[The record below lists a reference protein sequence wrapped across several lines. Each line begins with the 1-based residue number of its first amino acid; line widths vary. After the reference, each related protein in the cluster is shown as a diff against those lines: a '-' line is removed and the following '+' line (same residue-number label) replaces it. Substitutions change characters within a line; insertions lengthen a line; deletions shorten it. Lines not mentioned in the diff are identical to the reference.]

1 MPSFNQVNLMGH
13 LTKSP
18 ELAYLESQTAV
29 CNFGIAVNDKY
40 KSGSGKMIEK
50 VLFIDCT
57 LFGKRGEAFN
67 KYLKKGDPVMIT
79 GKLVYETWTD
89 NEDKKHYKH
98 KVQVREFSFVGG
110 KKSNESEPDKVHVDD
125 DDIPI

>member
-29 CNFGIAVNDKY
+29 CNFGLAVNDKY
-40 KSGSGKMIEK
+40 KSSSGKLMEK

-89 NEDKKHYKH
+89 KEDKKHYKH
-98 KVQVREFSFVGG
+98 KVQVREFAFIGG
-110 KKSNESEPDKVHVDD
+110 KKSTADGAAPDDTNDD
-125 DDIPI
+125 DLPI